1 MIELL
6 IATIIC
12 VALDLLL
19 LVRIITGPTAV
30 DRMNASDVVIL
41 VTALG
46 LTTYSLYTGP
56 KHLFG
61 HRTGGCALGFIG
73 TIFVSYYLE
82 GRL

>member
-1 MIELL
+1 MIEFL
-6 IATIIC
+6 IAAIIF

-46 LTTYSLYTGP
+46 LAMYSLFTGRSIY
-56 KHLFG
+56 LDIALVDA
-61 HRTGGCALGFIG
+61 ALGFIG